1 MPTPSVNDMIFFK
14 STLVAQMNDIR
25 NEIIRRTEPEANK
38 KIYDALSKMS
48 EEYADMMK
56 DTLTMEI
63 NAKKQH
69 DFDLIK
75 NISETKHILKNKRM
89 IIDTMKSDYK
99 NYVKESVV

>member
-1 MPTPSVNDMIFFK
+1 MIFFK
-14 STLVAQMNDIR
+14 NVLTGQMNDIR

-38 KIYDALSKMS
+38 KIYDALTKMS
-48 EEYADMMK
+48 EEYSHMME
-56 DTLTMEI
+56 DVLIMET

-75 NISETKHILKNKRM
+75 NISETKHILKNKRL
-89 IIDTMKSDYK
+89 IIDTMKTEYK